1 VERVSVTEGREWIA
15 MPYGYAGKLLFVDLS
30 AGSLEEETPDEATYR
45 KWIGGTGLGVK
56 VLMERTKPGFDPL
69 GPENVLA
76 FTSGPLTATGV
87 YGGGR
92 YTVATKSPLTGAWA
106 DSSSGGFWG
115 PELKKAGY
123 DGVFFAGTSTRPVCL
138 VIDAGKAQLI
148 DAGDLWGKDSY
159 DTDDLLQERLGDP
172 GSWRIACIGPAGE
185 RCSRL
190 AGIVNE
196 KGRLAARSGVGAV
209 MGSKKLKAV
218 AVRGS
223 KSVRIKVAD
232 PAGLK
237 AVQKDYGEALKNSP
251 FHQGLTAVGT
261 GGGTSFL
268 LSIGDCPADNW
279 STTGT
284 DALPD
289 CGNLDSAKMDAYKL
303 ESYGCSTCPV
313 RCGALVQVKEGPFAT
328 AELHRPEYETLAA
341 LGPMCRNA
349 NVEAVMRANELC
361 NRYGLDTM
369 GVGGAV
375 AFAMECYDKYLI
387 DKKDTDGLELG
398 WGKADALVALVEAMG
413 KGEGFGALLADG
425 AKFAAERIGK
435 GSEQY
440 AMHVAGRAVPY
451 HDPRMAPSSG
461 TFYIADAQP
470 AQHMGP
476 QGMAVLE
483 QGAPLGTDGL
493 LQPGDSGELFADYHK
508 KGEIYVRGA
517 AYFQLLSSSG
527 LCGLYG
533 QFYTP
538 PVVELMRPVTGWD
551 MDWREGLEI
560 GRRILTLRQA
570 FNAREGIRPEDF
582 RLPKRFEAPLGVG
595 PAAGQSAPFETL
607 RTRYF
612 EAMGWDP
619 KSGRPAANTLA
630 ELGID
635 EALVA

>member
-1 VERVSVTEGREWIA
+1 MTF
-15 MPYGYAGKLLFVDLS
+15 GYAGKLLFVDLS
-30 AGSLEEETPDEATYR
+30 KETIQDEEPQADFYR
-45 KWIGGTGLGVK
+45 KWIGGMGLGARII
-56 VLMERTKPGFDPL
+56 MERTQAGIDPL

-76 FTSGPLTATGV
+76 FTAGPLTATGV

-92 YTVATKSPLTGAWA
+92 YMVATKSPLTGAWA

-123 DGVFFAGTSTRPVCL
+123 DGVFITGSASRPVIL
-138 VIDAGKAQLI
+138 VIDAGKARLI
-148 DAGDLWGKDSY
+148 PADDLWGKDSY
-159 DTDDLLQERLGDP
+159 ETDDALQGRLGNP

-185 RCSRL
+185 KCARL

-218 AVRGS
+218 AVRAAKNARVG
-223 KSVRIKVAD
+223 VAD
-232 PAGLK
+232 SAGLK
-237 AVQKDYGEALKNSP
+237 AALKDYGQALKSSP
-251 FHQGLTAVGT
+251 FHQGLTAAGT

-279 STTGT
+279 LTTGS
-284 DALPD
+284 DALPG
-289 CGNLDSAKMDAYKL
+289 CTNLDSAKMDAYKL
-303 ESYGCSTCPV
+303 SSYGCSTCPV
-313 RCGALVQVKEGPFAT
+313 RCGALVEVKEGPFAT
-328 AELHRPEYETLAA
+328 QGELHRPECETLAA
-341 LGPMCRNA
+341 LGPMCRND

-369 GVGGAV
+369 GVGGSV
-375 AFAMECYDKYLI
+375 AFAMECYENGVIDDKE
-387 DKKDTDGLELG
+387 TGGLRLD
-398 WGKADALVALVEAMG
+398 WGNAQALVALVELMCKA
-413 KGEGFGALLADG
+413 EGFGAVLADG
-425 AKFAAERIGK
+425 AKLAAERIGR

-440 AMHVAGRAVPY
+440 AMHVGGRAVPY

-476 QGMAVLE
+476 QGAAVLE
-483 QGAPLGTDGL
+483 QGAPLGSDPM
-493 LQPGDSGELFADYHK
+493 LQPGDSGELFGDYDK
-508 KGEIYVRGA
+508 KGEVYARGA
-517 AYFQLLSSSG
+517 AYYYLLAASG

-538 PVVELMRPVTGWD
+538 PVVELLRPVTGWD
-551 MDWREGLEI
+551 MDWQEGLEI

-570 FNAREGIRPEDF
+570 FNLREGIRPDDF
-582 RLPKRFEAPLGVG
+582 RLPKRFDVPLNVG
-595 PAAGQSAPFETL
+595 PAAGQKPPFESL
-607 RTRYF
+607 RSHYF

-619 KSGRPAANTLA
+619 KTGKPAAETLT
-630 ELGID
+630 ELGI
-635 EALVA
+635 ETALAV